1 MATTESIQATI
12 DRYIERFSSGDGA
25 GWAALFAEDA
35 TQEDPVGTPVN
46 VGRQAIRAFYER
58 TAAMFGGALTL
69 VAKEDPVIIGHEAA
83 LSLYAVAGAGES
95 RVRMPRII
103 DHMTFDDDAN
113 ITALRAFWTMDS
125 ITPDPA

>member
-1 MATTESIQATI
+1 MATVEQIQATI
-12 DRYIERFSSGDGA
+12 DRYIERFSSGDAA

-46 VGRQAIRAFYER
+46 VGREAIQGFYER
-58 TAAMFGGALTL
+58 TAEMLGGGLTL
-69 VAKEDPVIIGHEAA
+69 VAKEEPVIIGHEAA
-83 LSLYAVAGAGES
+83 LSLYALAGAGEA

-113 ITALRAFWTMDS
+113 ITSLRAFWTMDS